1 MQNILILGGGHGL
14 SAVVEALKEEKDYNL
29 TALVSTSD
37 SGGHT
42 GKLIEE
48 FNVPALGDI
57 RRNFTSSLDSFPLLK
72 EMFDYRFDSLHKEK
86 NVSLGNLMLLSLLEK
101 YSLEETMIKLKKE
114 FQSNI
119 LILPLYNKY
128 IDLWA
133 RYQDNTVEKKEH
145 LLPKKDKKIKDVFYQ
160 EKVSLTNN
168 IINSL
173 KKANAIII
181 GPGSLYTSVGAV
193 LADTT
198 VQQLVKKSQAKII
211 YICNIMTEPNETDNY
226 DVLSHLNFIEKKIGK
241 VDYVIANKKEL
252 SLKQKEKYAKKNSFP
267 VKYNENK
274 RIIYKD
280 LLDTKQEYVR
290 HNSKKLK
297 KILRHIIDKN

>member
-14 SAVVEALKEEKDYNL
+14 SAVVEALKDEKDYTL

-48 FNVPALGDI
+48 FDIPAIGDI
-57 RRNFTSSLDSFPLLK
+57 RRNFASSLDNFPLLK
-72 EMFDYRFDSLHKEK
+72 EMLNYRFDYLHKEK
-86 NVSLGNLMLLSLLEK
+86 NVSLGNLMILSLLEK
-101 YSLEETMIKLKKE
+101 YSLEEIMIRLKKE

-133 RYQDNTVEKKEH
+133 RYQDNTIEKKEH
-145 LLPKKDKKIKDVFYQ
+145 LIPKKDKIIKDVFYQ

-168 IINSL
+168 IINNI

-198 VQQLVKKSQAKII
+198 IQKLVKESKAKII

-226 DVLSHLNFIEKKIGK
+226 DVLNHLNFIENKIGK
-241 VDYVIANKKEL
+241 VDYVIANKKGL
-252 SLKQKEKYAKKNSFP
+252 SKTQKEKYAKENSFP
-267 VKYNENK
+267 VKCNKNK

-290 HNSKKLK
+290 HNSIKLK
-297 KILRHIIDKN
+297 KALREIIDKN